1 MVNQM
6 PKNKKRGPCKPH
18 GMNLAQAKTA
28 EKQARDD
35 AIRAEAW
42 TLFMVYRD
50 NLLQQCMDAA
60 FMAAADVFHMGT
72 GRCVEFGNT
81 ALQYLQEIAQLV
93 NVDFEDDKDLVYAR
107 EKIDR
112 RLKQICGENFEPW
125 EVRYGKVGKL

>member
-1 MVNQM
+1 MA
-6 PKNKKRGPCKPH
+6 KNKNRGPSKPH
-18 GMNLAQAKTA
+18 GMNLVQAKRA

-42 TLFMVYRD
+42 TLFTVYRD
-50 NLLQQCMDAA
+50 SLLQQCMDAS
-60 FMAAADVFHMGT
+60 FMAAADVFHMGP

-81 ALQYLQEIAQLV
+81 ALKYLQEIAELV
-93 NVDFEDDKDLVYAR
+93 NGDFEDDKDLVYAQ

-125 EVRYGKVGKL
+125 EVRYGKK